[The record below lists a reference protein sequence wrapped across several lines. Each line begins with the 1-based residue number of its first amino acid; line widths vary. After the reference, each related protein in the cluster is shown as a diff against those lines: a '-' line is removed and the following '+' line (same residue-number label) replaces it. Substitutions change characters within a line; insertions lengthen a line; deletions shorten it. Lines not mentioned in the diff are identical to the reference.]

1 MCECMR
7 SCAHALLRMHARHA
21 GRDTPSA
28 YAHAAT
34 GTKNA
39 ARYYESSTRMHRK
52 PHSLSTRDLRETQYF
67 ANGSR
72 RLNDRRLNSNE
83 QQSRADRA
91 GPTPQAE
98 QCLGPKWMTH
108 VISHA
113 DARAQR
119 ARQRYTHA
127 NAHAHAAALIRA
139 LFSQG
144 LGDCCSCCCTVNA
157 IFVMVRHCHCL

>member
-1 MCECMR
+1 MRTWAHALLRMRCVCLCECMS
-7 SCAHALLRMHARHA
+7 SCAHALLRMHAAHA
-21 GRDTPSA
+21 IRGTWSS

-34 GTKNA
+34 GTMNT
-39 ARYYESSTRMHRK
+39 ARHYESSTRMHRK

-98 QCLGPKWMTH
+98 HFLGPKWMTH
-108 VISHA
+108 VISRAH
-113 DARAQR
+113 ARAQR
-119 ARQRYTHA
+119 ERERYTHA
-127 NAHAHAAALIRA
+127 NAHAHAAVPTRALI
-139 LFSQG
+139 SKE
-144 LGDCCSCCCTVNA
+144 LGDCCSCC
-157 IFVMVRHCHCL
+157 